1 MRELPLPSGN
11 PIDTAAAVP
20 PPESG
25 GGRAMSVRSA
35 ALWAMGAQYV
45 VFAAT
50 FVTSVLISRFFL
62 VPAEVG
68 LFGIALSA
76 AMLVSIFQDFG
87 ITRYIAGQPSL
98 DEGELRTCFSVSI
111 LFSLG
116 IGLAILALAWPAA
129 AFYGDARLFPVFAVI
144 AGSYLL
150 APLGIVPAAV
160 LQRDMA
166 FRALFVVNVAAAIAN
181 AGVAIGLAWAG
192 WSALSLAWALVAQQA
207 VRGLLGIRLSRRVP
221 PFPLTLRGARP
232 VLRFGSGSSLL
243 SLSGAIGMRS
253 PELII
258 GRILDFTAVGLFG
271 RATALS
277 GHLRLLV
284 SGAIGGV
291 FFPAFARLRDSGE
304 DLAAPYLR
312 VVSGYSAF
320 TWPAMAF
327 LAAASTPLV
336 LMLYGPTWAGVA
348 PLLMWIALSEI
359 PFTALPL
366 HMEMPILLGRMRRL
380 VQLNFL
386 DTLASISMLVI
397 AAAWSLEWAA
407 ASRIGYGLAWYAIYA
422 GTMRGL
428 VGFRWS
434 AMLGIDARSLAVTA
448 AATAPLLL
456 VYWRLRTPEE
466 VDFLT
471 LAGAAAAGGLL
482 WLGTLCL
489 VRHPARHE
497 VTGLLQAL
505 LAGLPRGR
513 RLSRG

>member
-1 MRELPLPSGN
+1 
-11 PIDTAAAVP
+11 
-20 PPESG
+20 
-25 GGRAMSVRSA
+25 MSVRSA

-87 ITRYIAGQPSL
+87 ITRYIAGQPNLAEEEIS
-98 DEGELRTCFSVSI
+98 TCFSVSI
-111 LFSLG
+111 LFSLA

-129 AFYGDARLFPVFAVI
+129 AFYGDERLFSVFAVI

-166 FRALFVVNVAAAIAN
+166 FKALFLVNVGAAIAN
-181 AGVAIGLAWAG
+181 AAVTIALAAAG
-192 WSALSLAWALVAQQA
+192 WSALSLAWGLVAQQA
-207 VRGLLGIRLSRRVP
+207 VRGLFGIWLSGRRP
-221 PFPLTLRGARP
+221 PFPPRLAGARP

-243 SLSGAIGMRS
+243 SLSGAIGMRT

-258 GRILDFTAVGLFG
+258 GRILDFAAVGLFG

-291 FFPAFARLRDSGE
+291 FFPAFARLRDNGE

-336 LMLYGPTWAGVA
+336 LMLYGETWAGVA

-386 DTLASISMLVI
+386 DTFASISLLVL
-397 AAAWSLEWAA
+397 AATWSLEWAA
-407 ASRIGYGLAWYAIYA
+407 ASRIGYGVAWFAIYA
-422 GTMRGL
+422 ATMRRL
-428 VGFRWS
+428 VGFRWG
-434 AMLGIDARSLAVTA
+434 AMLGIYMKSAAVTA
-448 AATAPLLL
+448 ATVAPLALL
-456 VYWRLRTPEE
+456 YGVWLEPGE
-466 VDFLT
+466 VDFIT
-471 LAGAAAAGGLL
+471 LAGAAAAGGLM
-482 WLGTLCL
+482 WLGALFL

-497 VTGLLQAL
+497 VTGLLQSL
-505 LAGLPRGR
+505 LAGRPRLA